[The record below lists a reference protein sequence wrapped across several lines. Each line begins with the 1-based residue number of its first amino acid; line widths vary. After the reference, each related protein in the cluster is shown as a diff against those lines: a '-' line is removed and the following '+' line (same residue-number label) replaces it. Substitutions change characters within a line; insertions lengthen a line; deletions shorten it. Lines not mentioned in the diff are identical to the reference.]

1 MKLNIET
8 TKKEKH
14 FLYTLLCFVFLTLN
28 IVGGIMIGVEI
39 FKDTNSFGY
48 NATLVYT
55 ALSSFFYYYVM
66 FQRNKA

>member
-1 MKLNIET
+1 MKLKIET

-14 FLYTLLCFVFLTLN
+14 FLYTLLCFVFLIAN
-28 IVGGIMIGVEI
+28 VVGGIMIAVEI

-48 NATLVYT
+48 NVTLVYT
-55 ALSSFFYYYVM
+55 ALNCFFYYYVM